1 MKTSYPY
8 FTTSLNQIGC
18 IPVKNNSDASAT
30 SNLIL
35 KDFMSGIILKTIAIS
50 LPAKAGMVYTRQ
62 NDLAGLE
69 GRHLSIDLIGSEFIT
84 MHPFMIPRVD
94 NTPTVTDAFAT
105 AALTGLVPKVAQ
117 IKSTA
122 NFKYVGS
129 QNCSYLKSNIIAAL
143 DSVIASVIKDVPGTK
158 PFVMGNACPITG
170 ACPDNG
176 SHCTQSEVDFDY
188 PTYSGVG
195 TQYGGWERIW
205 LDNDPE
211 KMHLDESKV
220 NWKAIWQFIIRL
232 KRLCTVPQH
241 ETQII
246 IHEKIFALIVKNIT
260 HNDMTLLN
268 GIVTQD
274 MGLHLNHHTHMHL
287 KIRLK

>member
-1 MKTSYPY
+1 
-8 FTTSLNQIGC
+8 
-18 IPVKNNSDASAT
+18 V
-30 SNLIL
+30 
-35 KDFMSGIILKTIAIS
+35 
-50 LPAKAGMVYTRQ
+50 V
-62 NDLAGLE
+62 
-69 GRHLSIDLIGSEFIT
+69 
-84 MHPFMIPRVD
+84 
-94 NTPTVTDAFAT
+94 
-105 AALTGLVPKVAQ
+105 Q

-158 PFVMGNACPITG
+158 PFLMGNAGALTG
-170 ACPDNG
+170 ACPEND

-188 PTYSGVG
+188 PTYSGIG

-205 LDNDPE
+205 LDNSPDT
-211 KMHLDESKV
+211 MTLDESKV
-220 NWKAIWQFIIRL
+220 NWKAIWQFIVRL

-287 KIRLK
+287 KIRLKD